1 MDQNLKDKR
10 INEAINLFTSG
21 MLDACILKTQELISL
36 YYSQEPFLFNLL
48 GVANGAKGNFEEA
61 VASYKK
67 ALNLNSQYFEV
78 LNNIGVAYTDW
89 GKPDLALKYLEKALG
104 INPNYAEAF
113 NNIGNA
119 KKKLSK
125 IDLAIESYE
134 KAIELNPEY
143 VDALCNLGTCFVSQK
158 KYKEAINVYKKAL
171 GFDKKNV
178 SIKYYLADCLF
189 NLADYASAQDLI
201 YQQGD
206 SKSLNPRWA
215 HLLGKVLHKQGS
227 KDAWKY
233 YRRALINNEELEKV
247 LTNMGVFLFQHR
259 KLKCAK
265 NSFSKAI
272 KLNESNFNARLNLS
286 YTQLLN
292 FELKNGWANHE
303 SRWKADFANDKLWP
317 IQNRELWEGQ
327 DGKKV
332 LLWKEQGIGD
342 DILFL
347 GLVLEA
353 YKRTKFLTVYTDNR
367 LISLCERGMPGV
379 VFKPYKNKIDDKDFD
394 YHLPMGSLP
403 RLFRSDIKDFEN
415 TVTGYLKADKER
427 VESLRKELG
436 LGNKKVVGISWKSIK
451 SLHTQKKSISLKEFG
466 KLFKDLDIVLLNLQY
481 GDVDNEIKEFTNSTG
496 IEVLQCSSV
505 DNREDLDGLA
515 ALIEL
520 CDLVVSTSNV
530 TIHLAGALGKETW
543 VLLPYVANFWW
554 LLDRTDSIWY
564 PTLKLYRQKKFQDWH
579 GALDLINEDMSDFFN
594 S

>member
-1 MDQNLKDKR
+1 MIKVKDDLVR
-10 INEAINLFTSG
+10 VINLAKNNEFQKALRLGKSLQKKIPNSDVLANTLGIIYRRLGKFREGRYWSQKAIETNPKFWAAHNNLARVYHDLG
-21 MLDACILKTQELISL
+21 EIEQSLDI
-36 YYSQEPFLFNLL
+36 
-48 GVANGAKGNFEEA
+48 
-61 VASYKK
+61 YKK
-67 ALNLNSQYFEV
+67 LVSTQPTYIEGRANY
-78 LNNIGVAYTDW
+78 A
-89 GKPDLALKYLEKALG
+89 LALKSIGDYSSSLREYEQIMMIKKSNKVAFHLSLTKLTLG
-104 INPNYAEAF
+104 NFKDGYGEYEA
-113 NNIGNA
+113 
-119 KKKLSK
+119 
-125 IDLAIESYE
+125 
-134 KAIELNPEY
+134 
-143 VDALCNLGTCFVSQK
+143 
-158 KYKEAINVYKKAL
+158 
-171 GFDKKNV
+171 
-178 SIKYYLADCLF
+178 
-189 NLADYASAQDLI
+189 
-201 YQQGD
+201 
-206 SKSLNPRWA
+206 
-215 HLLGKVLHKQGS
+215 
-227 KDAWKY
+227 
-233 YRRALINNEELEKV
+233 
-247 LTNMGVFLFQHR
+247 
-259 KLKCAK
+259 
-265 NSFSKAI
+265 
-272 KLNESNFNARLNLS
+272 
-286 YTQLLN
+286 
-292 FELKNGWANHE
+292 
-303 SRWKADFANDKLWP
+303 RWKADPLSNAVWP

-436 LGNKKVVGISWKSIK
+436 LGDKKVVGISWKSIK

-481 GDVDNEIKEFTNSTG
+481 GDVDNEIKEFTNSMG

-564 PTLKLYRQKKFQDWH
+564 PTLKLYRQKKFQDWITVP
-579 GALDLINEDMSDFFN
+579 LDVKRDLKRKFF